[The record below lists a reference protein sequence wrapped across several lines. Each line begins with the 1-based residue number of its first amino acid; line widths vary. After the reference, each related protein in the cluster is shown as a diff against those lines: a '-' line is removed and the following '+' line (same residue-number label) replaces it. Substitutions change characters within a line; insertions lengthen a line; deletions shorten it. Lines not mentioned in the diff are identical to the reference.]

1 MLSNRVVNE
10 NWSPINGSTGTPTS
24 ETVGTGL
31 PAGTDRSSNASTRR
45 EGRRR
50 ETFFPDGLSMVNQWI
65 PGEGITLQYNRPQLA
80 RAGRIGQKSTIFFD
94 QNGEKMIH
102 PVLILGI
109 PRGALENGQED
120 GGLHQQ
126 K

>member
-1 MLSNRVVNE
+1 
-10 NWSPINGSTGTPTS
+10 
-24 ETVGTGL
+24 
-31 PAGTDRSSNASTRR
+31 
-45 EGRRR
+45 
-50 ETFFPDGLSMVNQWI
+50 MVNQWI
-65 PGEGITLQYNRPQLA
+65 PGEGITLQYNRPHLA

-102 PVLILGI
+102 PVRILGI